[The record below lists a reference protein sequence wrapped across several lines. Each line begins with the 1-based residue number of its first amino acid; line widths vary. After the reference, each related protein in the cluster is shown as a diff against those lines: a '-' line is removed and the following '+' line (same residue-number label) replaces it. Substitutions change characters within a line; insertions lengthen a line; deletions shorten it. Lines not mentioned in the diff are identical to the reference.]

1 MPRLLVDDGVPP
13 NMIATSWATRRSQ
26 RRCSS
31 IPHHTDDESRIFNA
45 LTDESRERSSSDD
58 DGFTLAP
65 TQVADYL
72 LTLVDAAARW
82 SRFCWWAI
90 LGLNQWPLPCQGSA
104 LPLS

>member
-31 IPHHTDDESRIFNA
+31 IPRHTDDESRILNA
-45 LTDESRERSSSDD
+45 LTDESRERSSFDD

-82 SRFCWWAI
+82 SPFLLVAI
-90 LGLNQWPLPCQGSA
+90 LGLNQ
-104 LPLS
+104 